1 MRYHIIMLFLDNGNL
16 AVDHFQHLSML
27 SYSLFVLSQD
37 SVSPDDLDVVA
48 NYLRRFL
55 LYFERQFGPENMR
68 FNVHMLQH
76 ARRFLL
82 YFERQ
87 FGPENMRF
95 NVHMLQHAVDSRRC
109 LGPAWTISTFNFE
122 SWNRKLGLC
131 VTSANG
137 VMDQILI
144 RHLMRSYV
152 HAAVQSDD
160 VAADVRRFVSHVRF
174 STPRKIAVE
183 VDNNTVV
190 LGKAVQRQEH
200 NNRHDYLPQI
210 TSTGG
215 I

>member
-48 NYLRRFL
+48 NYL
-55 LYFERQFGPENMR
+55 
-68 FNVHMLQH
+68 
-76 ARRFLL
+76 RRFLL